1 MLMLLFVTV
10 LSIQAQEAGGYHRNQ
25 ADGGNRTMPTAQEMA
40 DKETQR
46 QTKMLNLTTEQVAK
60 VKTINLNYSQQ
71 RADLMKEMAASQ
83 DRSAM
88 QNKMQGIKLAQD
100 NELKTVLTTEQQAT
114 LAKAHKGMNAEN
126 GGNRAQGGR
135 RNHGGGQRGGQ
146 GVNNN

>member
-1 MLMLLFVTV
+1 MKKLCFMLMLLFVTV

-88 QNKMQGIKLAQD
+88 QKIGR
-100 NELKTVLTTEQQAT
+100 
-114 LAKAHKGMNAEN
+114 AH
-126 GGNRAQGGR
+126 
-135 RNHGGGQRGGQ
+135 
-146 GVNNN
+146 V